1 MKAHIKTV
9 AEKNS
14 EYINRVIMRTIKI
27 ACVVLAEEFDFG
39 EVRLGRFLDGMTEKS
54 DYLLEN
60 PEQWVRIDDYLIDK
74 MKLGEA
80 FDRENLDERENSAQ
94 YNRKKMRNGKR
105 F

>member
-27 ACVVLAEEFDFG
+27 ACIVLAEEFDFG
-39 EVRLGRFLDGMTEKS
+39 EKRLCKFLSGMTKKG
-54 DYLLEN
+54 DYLLNN
-60 PEQWVRIDDYLIDK
+60 PEQWVRMDDYLIDK
-74 MKLGEA
+74 LKLGDM
-80 FDRENLDERENSAQ
+80 FDREELDERENSAQ
-94 YNRKKMRNGKR
+94 YNRKKMRNGRR

>member
-1 MKAHIKTV
+1 MKAHIKNV

-14 EYINRVIMRTIKI
+14 EYVNRVIMRTIKI
-27 ACVVLAEEFDFG
+27 ACTVLAEKFDWG

-60 PEQWVRIDDYLIDK
+60 PEQWVRMDDYLIDK
-74 MKLGEA
+74 LKLGDM
-80 FDRENLDERENSAQ
+80 FDREELDERENSAQ